1 MAIRHSFLSLKDH
14 WLNLQSLQKRQL
26 ELEVQ
31 LKVQNNALLLSPI
44 LMHQAHKDDGSQ
56 SPIRKQLLNDLNVN
70 NDAEVLIHKQLK
82 TIKDEKTLVYLD
94 IARLSFDC
102 MANTSDILNLK
113 TPKGTYAVL
122 SLGSGLTGLVKLWI
136 TTKRSL
142 CSSKD

>member
-1 MAIRHSFLSLKDH
+1 
-14 WLNLQSLQKRQL
+14 
-26 ELEVQ
+26 
-31 LKVQNNALLLSPI
+31 
-44 LMHQAHKDDGSQ
+44 MHQAHKDDGSQ

-70 NDAEVLIHKQLK
+70 NNAEVLIHKQLK
-82 TIKDEKTLVYLD
+82 AIKDEKTLVYLD